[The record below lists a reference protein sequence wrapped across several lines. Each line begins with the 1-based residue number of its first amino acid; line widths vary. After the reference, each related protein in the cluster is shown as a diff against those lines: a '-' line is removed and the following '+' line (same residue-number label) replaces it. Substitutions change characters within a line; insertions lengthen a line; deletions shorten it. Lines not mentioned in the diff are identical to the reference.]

1 MPVPTQPT
9 MSHAELNSAIRGV
22 LVHACIGE
30 EAGVYIYRLNDRMV
44 WTDGPVSSL
53 VVRPEFAEAVSAAL
67 RNTGDFVIKNLPG
80 RLAVAERTEKFSA
93 YCQPLSAA
101 RAGLRSA

>member
-1 MPVPTQPT
+1 MN
-9 MSHAELNSAIRGV
+9 HAELNSAIRGV

-93 YCQPLSAA
+93 YCQGRSQSLSAV
-101 RAGLRSA
+101 RAGLRSI